1 MSLYVQIEFVC
12 TKEVGNVRNLFRVA
26 SGTKRVKADQQPA
39 RNNSWSAGLS
49 SRSIVAMLS
58 RMPSPTLRLSQ
69 PLTPSLEQKLRR
81 YLAGNPLVQ
90 HVSSLLTDL
99 RALSQQ
105 QLWFEDLGTVLLV
118 YTREGEH
125 VGYIAAE

>member
-1 MSLYVQIEFVC
+1 
-12 TKEVGNVRNLFRVA
+12 
-26 SGTKRVKADQQPA
+26 
-39 RNNSWSAGLS
+39 
-49 SRSIVAMLS
+49 
-58 RMPSPTLRLSQ
+58 MPSPTLRLSQ

-81 YLAGNPLVQ
+81 FLANNPFVQ
-90 HVSSLLTDL
+90 HVSSLMRDLQALTH
-99 RALSQQ
+99 S